1 MTEPK
6 PSQRID
12 ARIDELGDWRGE
24 ILARLRGVIL
34 AADPEITEDWK

>member
-12 ARIDELGDWRGE
+12 ARIAELGDWRGE